1 MADEADKA
9 AESAEKAYAA
19 AAEAAPDK
27 AEPAK
32 APEPAPAVEAAP
44 APVAAKAE
52 PAPKAKP
59 APKAPVAEAK
69 APAAKAKPVAAKAPA
84 TVKAK
89 VPAKPKPAAR
99 PPKPMTAPIA
109 AKPAKTATEKV
120 LPKRA
125 PAPKKP
131 IFEAKEIF
139 IMAKTTD
146 FTKPMTDAMSEMQTR
161 AKAAYE
167 KSSEMAGEFG
177 DFTKG
182 NVEALVES
190 GKILSEGVQ
199 EIGKTY
205 VEEAKS
211 AFETIT
217 ADMKEMAAVKSP
229 TELFQLQGKLMRR
242 NFDSMVAF
250 GSKSSE
256 AMVKLANES
265 MAPLSSRMSLAA
277 DKISKA
283 AA

>member
-19 AAEAAPDK
+19 AAGAAPDK

-59 APKAPVAEAK
+59 APKAPVAAAK
-69 APAAKAKPVAAKAPA
+69 APAARAKPVAAKAPA

-109 AKPAKTATEKV
+109 AKPAKNATEKV